1 MADETSN
8 TRALAR
14 ETIVNVELEKEMSA
28 FDRLSGMARQCLR
41 YSLVNYSA
49 KQFAEISVTRGESN
63 IIRQIPIWLGKRRER
78 YADKN
83 RRAPHRFGR

>member
-1 MADETSN
+1 MADDTSN
-8 TRALAR
+8 TRAMGKQ
-14 ETIVNVELEKEMSA
+14 TIVNVELEAEMSA

-49 KQFAEISVTRGESN
+49 KQFAEISGAVGESN

-78 YADKN
+78 YADKI
-83 RRAPHRFGR
+83 RRAAHRPGR

>member
-1 MADETSN
+1 MADEASN

-14 ETIVNVELEKEMSA
+14 ETIVNVELEAEMCA

-49 KQFAEISVTRGESN
+49 KQFAEISGARGEGN
-63 IIRQIPIWLGKRRER
+63 LIRQIPIWLGKRRER
-78 YADKN
+78 HADKI
-83 RRAPHRFGR
+83 RRASR